1 LVPLKGQL
9 TFLLPQPEVNYA
21 LLAGDLYMFS
31 RSDGI
36 LLGGTHE
43 RNVWTLDVNEQAKAT
58 ILAGH
63 QALFDSFRKC

>member
-58 ILAGH
+58 IVEGH
-63 QALFDSFRKC
+63 KALFDSFRKC